1 MFLLTVFCLKGRFM
15 IWTRRFIRLRW
26 IFFAAL
32 LMLAGC
38 AAGTKGVGEPPH
50 LMKRAD
56 RAAFAGVEAYAGGDY
71 TDALASFNEALG
83 IDRSLDDR
91 SAETMDLINIGRVLI
106 VLGDYDGAVAALNEA
121 VRVATAADDEVGL
134 VSALATLAKAAY
146 ITGDRSAALK
156 HLERSFL
163 IGGVKG
169 AETGAILNLQGLI
182 YMDAESISEAKK
194 IFHSALDLNK
204 RRSDDLETANSYR
217 GLAKLS
223 LAEDDP
229 ASALYHYMAAY
240 ELDRV
245 LGDPA
250 RIAFDLNS
258 MASLH
263 LKEGRLKEAA
273 FLFERSYLVNLN
285 SGRPGRARTD
295 IDSLLRIYRRLG
307 DERKVLYWDGLL
319 HKD

>member
-1 MFLLTVFCLKGRFM
+1 MV
-15 IWTRRFIRLRW
+15 WTRRFISLRW
-26 IFFAAL
+26 ILFAAL
-32 LMLAGC
+32 LMLVGC
-38 AAGTKGVGEPPH
+38 AAGTKGVPEPPH

-56 RAAFAGVEAYAGGDY
+56 RAALAGWEAYASGDY
-71 TDALASFNEALG
+71 TDALASFTEALR

-91 SAETMDLINIGRVLI
+91 SAEIMDLVNIGRVLI
-106 VLGDYDGAVAALNEA
+106 VLGDYDGAVAGLNEA
-121 VRVATAADDEVGL
+121 VSVATAADDDVGL

-146 ITGDRSAALK
+146 ITGDRSGALK
-156 HLERSFL
+156 HLERSLL

-182 YMDAESISEAKK
+182 YMDAGSIPEAKK
-194 IFHSALDLNK
+194 IFHSALKLNK
-204 RRSDDLETANSYR
+204 RRGDALETANSHR

-223 LAEDDP
+223 LTRDDP

-240 ELDRV
+240 KLDRA

-250 RIAFDLNS
+250 RIAFDLD
-258 MASLH
+258 SLAGVH

-273 FLFERSYLVNLN
+273 FIFERSYLVNLN
-285 SGRPGRARTD
+285 SGRLGPARSD
-295 IDSLLRIYRRLG
+295 IDSLLRIYRKLG
-307 DERKVLYWDGLL
+307 DERRVLYWDGLG